1 MRIRALS
8 THPLSRQD
16 CRFHNIVYHTFLQK
30 SIERDE
36 KMRQKL
42 FRRLGALLVAVL
54 MLLPVLAMPIVA
66 EDAETGQQ
74 ASGFAV
80 YQFENLK
87 TLGENLSGQIQ
98 YLGDSGVAAYPYLC
112 SVDLMPDTWY
122 YLRYSGAATQTN
134 HTPVY
139 MLYHG
144 SKLTFSPDS
153 VAYTEF
159 ILYTGKQSGTCRL
172 EIYSPDA
179 LPTRIAD
186 HALYR
191 VSSFDTVYDV
201 RYTSFAQDHDN
212 LFPEID
218 LSKYKG
224 VTGDFI
230 ELLTVYENITIAEDY
245 TWDGQVYLYLFNPS
259 GKQITGG
266 TLTCPDEDGKSSSFS
281 LIPVVTMEDVSAEDW
296 RFMKLEV
303 TGHWWHQYEKND
315 DGSVNIHTR
324 RRQITDLTLKFEDG
338 SSKTFPY
345 NGSFVIEDKQTGDKV
360 TAKSVTGKFEPQV
373 NLEINYTYYRTDTS
387 PNGAYYHNQV
397 DSIYFNVPN
406 YLKESYGKLTDVKL
420 SYQRA
425 RTQPIIATDNQ
436 ALYEALLANIGVN
449 VPTFDNTK
457 PTLYHFDSQ
466 VNNQLIY
473 DFTYNKNLNAPAGSH
488 VSLTSKQ
495 KCDRLWFAFLVDNI
509 HAGIRQAGSTVSRK
523 ALQDWL
529 YSNTAKVYPPSFVG
543 PIPPGVTVTGAKGP
557 ILSEFFSEVDE
568 ITTVNVASLDLKAD
582 SYKKNHLFLS
592 QWAEYGFFY
601 AIGGTSTD
609 LNLNLSEKIV
619 AIEREWQLAGNS
631 DTLYYAE
638 SDEADLQNCFQKS
651 KANDST
657 MYLVRFNVSQ
667 YREVPLQAELNGK
680 WYDPNDS
687 QPAYMAEQD
696 VYLNLHVLELTYEN
710 ESGNKTVGPVT
721 SNHIDCIADITN
733 EKDPADINHQAG
745 QELGFTIG
753 SFWQKLLD
761 KLSQFGKILALILG
775 IVALVLIAVFV
786 VPVVSP
792 IFKAIFGVIGS
803 VFRWIGEKFKGA
815 SAKRK
820 QRRSGRR

>member
-1 MRIRALS
+1 
-8 THPLSRQD
+8 
-16 CRFHNIVYHTFLQK
+16 
-30 SIERDE
+30 
-36 KMRQKL
+36 MRQKL
-42 FRRLGALLVAVL
+42 FRRLGALLVAFL

-74 ASGFAV
+74 ANGFAV

-87 TLGENLSGQIQ
+87 TIGENLSGQIQ
-98 YLGDSGVAAYPYLC
+98 YLGDSGVAAYPYRC

-122 YLRYSGAATQTN
+122 YLRYSGAATQHN

-179 LPTRIAD
+179 LSTCIAD

-191 VSSFDTVYDV
+191 VSSFDTIYDV
-201 RYTSFAQDHDN
+201 RYTSFAQDHSN

-218 LSKYKG
+218 LSGYKG

-266 TLTCPDEDGKSSSFS
+266 TLTCPDDDGKSASFS
-281 LIPVVTMEDVSAEDW
+281 LIPVVTMEDVSTEDW

-303 TGHWWHQYEKND
+303 TGHWWHQYEKNQ

-345 NGSFVIEDKQTGDKV
+345 NGSFIIEDQFSEVQTPSTDSAEVIGHKV
-360 TAKSVTGKFEPQV
+360 TGNFAPTVDIDFD
-373 NLEINYTYYRTDTS
+373 YTFYRTDTS

-406 YLKESYGKLTDVKL
+406 YLKESYGKLTDVRV
-420 SYQRA
+420 SYRKA
-425 RTQPIIATDNQ
+425 RTTPAIVVDNQ
-436 ALYEALLANIGVN
+436 ELYNALLQYVFLDATNGISKA
-449 VPTFDNTK
+449 PL
-457 PTLYHFDSQ
+457 LYDS
-466 VNNQLIY
+466 NP
-473 DFTYNKNLNAPAGSH
+473 DFVGGLEQRYTYEIVYNKALFPPQHYSPIFRNTIDKINL
-488 VSLTSKQ
+488 LFK
-495 KCDRLWFAFLVDNI
+495 VDDAD
-509 HAGIRQAGSTVSRK
+509 AGIRSEKSTVK
-523 ALQDWL
+523 WDEILKWMYD
-529 YSNTAKVYPPSFVG
+529 N
-543 PIPPGVTVTGAKGP
+543 TVTSVDTVQGASGL
-557 ILSEFFSEVDE
+557 ISRRYFSEVDNDV
-568 ITTVNVASLDLKAD
+568 TVLDVASLKLNAE
-582 SYKKNHLFLS
+582 SYATNHNFFEK
-592 QWAEYGFFY
+592 WAEYGFAY
-601 AIGGTSTD
+601 ALNGSPSDID
-609 LNLNLSEKIV
+609 LDLSQKII
-619 AIEREWQLAGNS
+619 AIENEGQLSNPDKLYFTES
-631 DTLYYAE
+631 DTGELR
-638 SDEADLQNCFQKS
+638 NCLMKAKS
-651 KANDST
+651 NDST

-667 YREVPLQAELNGK
+667 YYMCPLNADYNGK
-680 WYDPNDS
+680 INQSAGY
-687 QPAYMAEQD
+687 AFAED
-696 VYLNLHVLELTYEN
+696 VYLDFHILRLSYQKEDGTITHVPVSTVHKDLGGDGTEE
-710 ESGNKTVGPVT
+710 KTPEQVN
-721 SNHIDCIADITN
+721 SEARDDLWSKIT
-733 EKDPADINHQAG
+733 DRFA
-745 QELGFTIG
+745 
-753 SFWQKLLD
+753 
-761 KLSQFGKILALILG
+761 QFGKILAMILG
-775 IVALVLIAVFV
+775 IVALVLIVVFV

-792 IFKAIFGVIGS
+792 IFKAIFGAIGG
-803 VFRWIGEKFKGA
+803 VFRWIGEKFRGV

-820 QRRSGRR
+820 QRRSGRK

>member
-1 MRIRALS
+1 
-8 THPLSRQD
+8 
-16 CRFHNIVYHTFLQK
+16 
-30 SIERDE
+30 
-36 KMRQKL
+36 MRQKL
-42 FRRLGALLVAVL
+42 FRRLGALLVAFL
-54 MLLPVLAMPIVA
+54 MLLPMMAVPIVA

-74 ASGFAV
+74 TSGFAV

-87 TLGENLSGQIQ
+87 TIGENLSGQIQ
-98 YLGDSGVAAYPYLC
+98 HLGDSGVGAYPYLC

-159 ILYTGKQSGTCRL
+159 ILYTGKQPGACRL

-179 LPTRIAD
+179 LPVCIAD

-218 LSKYKG
+218 LSKYNG

-230 ELLTVYENITIAEDY
+230 ELLPVYENITIAEDY

-266 TLTCPDEDGKSSSFS
+266 TLTCPDDDGKSSSFS

-303 TGHWWHQYEKND
+303 TGHWWHQYEKNS

-345 NGSFVIEDKQTGDKV
+345 NGSFVIQDKQTGDKV
-360 TAKSVTGKFEPQV
+360 TAKSVKGNFDTTVDIDFD
-373 NLEINYTYYRTDTS
+373 YTFYRTDTS
-387 PNGAYYHNQV
+387 PKGAYYHNQV

-406 YLKESYGKLTDVKL
+406 YLKESYGKLTDVRV
-420 SYQRA
+420 SYRKA
-425 RTQPIIATDNQ
+425 RTTPAIVVDNQ
-436 ALYEALLANIGVN
+436 ELYNALLQYVFLDATNGISKA
-449 VPTFDNTK
+449 PL
-457 PTLYHFDSQ
+457 LYDS
-466 VNNQLIY
+466 NP
-473 DFTYNKNLNAPAGSH
+473 DFVGGLEQRYTYEIVYNKALFPPQHYSPIFRNTIDKINL
-488 VSLTSKQ
+488 LFK
-495 KCDRLWFAFLVDNI
+495 VDDAD
-509 HAGIRQAGSTVSRK
+509 AGIRSEKSTVK
-523 ALQDWL
+523 WDEILKWMYD
-529 YSNTAKVYPPSFVG
+529 N
-543 PIPPGVTVTGAKGP
+543 TVTSVDTVQGASGL
-557 ILSEFFSEVDE
+557 ISRRYFSEVDNDV
-568 ITTVNVASLDLKAD
+568 TVLDIASLKLNAE
-582 SYKKNHLFLS
+582 SYATNHNFFEK
-592 QWAEYGFFY
+592 WAEYGFAY
-601 AIGGTSTD
+601 ALNGSPSDID
-609 LNLNLSEKIV
+609 LDLSQKII
-619 AIEREWQLAGNS
+619 AIENEGQLSNP
-631 DTLYYAE
+631 DKLYFAE
-638 SDEADLQNCFQKS
+638 SDTGELRNCLMKAKS
-651 KANDST
+651 NDST

-667 YREVPLQAELNGK
+667 YYMCPLNADYNGK
-680 WYDPNDS
+680 INQSAGY
-687 QPAYMAEQD
+687 AFAED
-696 VYLNLHVLELTYEN
+696 VYLDFHILRLSYQKEDGTITHVPVSTVHKDLGGDGTEE
-710 ESGNKTVGPVT
+710 KTPEQVNGEARDDLW
-721 SNHIDCIADITN
+721 SKIT
-733 EKDPADINHQAG
+733 DRFA
-745 QELGFTIG
+745 
-753 SFWQKLLD
+753 
-761 KLSQFGKILALILG
+761 QFGKILAMILG
-775 IVALVLIAVFV
+775 IVALVLIVVFV

-792 IFKAIFGVIGS
+792 IFKAIFGAIGG
-803 VFRWIGEKFKGA
+803 VFRWIGEKFRGA

-820 QRRSGRR
+820 QRRSGRK

>member
-1 MRIRALS
+1 
-8 THPLSRQD
+8 
-16 CRFHNIVYHTFLQK
+16 
-30 SIERDE
+30 
-36 KMRQKL
+36 MRQKL
-42 FRRLGALLVAVL
+42 FRRLGALLVAFL

-74 ASGFAV
+74 ANGFAV

-87 TLGENLSGQIQ
+87 TIGENLSGQIQ
-98 YLGDSGVAAYPYLC
+98 YLGDSGVGAYPYRC

-122 YLRYSGAATQTN
+122 YLRYSGAATQHN

-159 ILYTGKQSGTCRL
+159 ILYTGKQSGACRL

-179 LPTRIAD
+179 LSTCIAD

-191 VSSFDTVYDV
+191 VSSFDAVYDV
-201 RYTSFAQDHDN
+201 RYTSFAQDHSN

-266 TLTCPDEDGKSSSFS
+266 TLTCPDDDGKSSSFS
-281 LIPVVTMEDVSAEDW
+281 LIPVVTMEDVSTEDW

-303 TGHWWHQYEKND
+303 TGHWWHQYKKND
-315 DGSVNIHTR
+315 DGSFNIHNRQR
-324 RRQITDLTLKFEDG
+324 RITDLTLKFEDG

-345 NGSFVIEDKQTGDKV
+345 NGAFVIEDKQTGDKV
-360 TAKSVTGKFEPQV
+360 TAKSVKGNFESKI

-387 PNGAYYHNQV
+387 PKGKYYHNQV

-425 RTQPIIATDNQ
+425 RTEPIFVTDD
-436 ALYEALLANIGVN
+436 
-449 VPTFDNTK
+449 T
-457 PTLYHFDSQ
+457 TLYSYLK
-466 VNNQLIY
+466 NNLGK
-473 DFTYNKNLNAPAGSH
+473 DASTYNSSLPKLYWIDSSNSNGINYGLTYNVKLGDSGTALFPFIHHSSREINRM
-488 VSLTSKQ
+488 VS
-495 KCDRLWFAFLVDNI
+495 AFLVDDVN
-509 HAGIRQAGSTVSRK
+509 AGIRAPESTVASEK
-523 ALQDWL
+523 LIKWMYD
-529 YSNTAKVYPPSFVG
+529 YTKKFGFGYPSSFVG
-543 PIPPGVTVTGAKGP
+543 PRPEGTPTGYQGASGMV
-557 ILSEFFSEVDE
+557 SGSFFSEVDDV
-568 ITTVNVASLDLKAD
+568 TTVNVARLDLKAD
-582 SYKKNHLFLS
+582 SYKKNHSFFS
-592 QWAEYGFFY
+592 EWAEYGFRY
-601 AIGGTSTD
+601 AIGGISTD
-609 LNLNLSEKIV
+609 FDLNLSEKIV
-619 AIEREWQLAGNS
+619 AIEEDWQLAGNS
-631 DTLYYAE
+631 DKLYYAE
-638 SDEADLQNCFQKS
+638 MDESAMQNCYNKS

-667 YREVPLQAELNGK
+667 YYMHPLTVDMDGK
-680 WYDPNDS
+680 SYSDI
-687 QPAYMAEQD
+687 AYMAEED

-710 ESGNKTVGPVT
+710 ELGVKTAIPVS
-721 SNHIDCIADITN
+721 SNHIDCVARITT
-733 EKDPADINHQAG
+733 EKTPEQIDKQAG
-745 QELGFTIG
+745 EELAAKIG
-753 SFWQKLLD
+753 RFWDGILD
-761 KLSQFGKILALILG
+761 KFKEIGKILALILG

-792 IFKAIFGVIGS
+792 IFKAIFNTIGS
-803 VFRWIGEKFKGA
+803 FFRWIGEKFKGA

-820 QRRSGRR
+820 QRRSGRK

>member
-1 MRIRALS
+1 
-8 THPLSRQD
+8 
-16 CRFHNIVYHTFLQK
+16 
-30 SIERDE
+30 
-36 KMRQKL
+36 MRQKL
-42 FRRLGALLVAVL
+42 FRRLGALLVAFL
-54 MLLPVLAMPIVA
+54 MLLPMMAVPIVA

-74 ASGFAV
+74 TSGFAV

-87 TLGENLSGQIQ
+87 TIGENLSGQIQ
-98 YLGDSGVAAYPYLC
+98 HLGDSGVGAYPYLC

-159 ILYTGKQSGTCRL
+159 ILYTGKQPGACRL

-179 LPTRIAD
+179 LPVCIAD

-218 LSKYKG
+218 LSKYNG

-266 TLTCPDEDGKSSSFS
+266 TLTCPDDDGKSSSFS

-303 TGHWWHQYEKND
+303 TGHWWHQYEKNS

-345 NGSFVIEDKQTGDKV
+345 NGSFVIQDKQTGDKV
-360 TAKSVTGKFEPQV
+360 TAKSVKGNFDTTVDIDFD
-373 NLEINYTYYRTDTS
+373 YTFYRTDTS
-387 PNGAYYHNQV
+387 PKGAYYHNQV

-406 YLKESYGKLTDVKL
+406 YLKESYGKLTDVRV
-420 SYQRA
+420 SYRKA
-425 RTQPIIATDNQ
+425 RTTPAIVVDNQ
-436 ALYEALLANIGVN
+436 ELYNALLQYVFLDATNGISKA
-449 VPTFDNTK
+449 PL
-457 PTLYHFDSQ
+457 LYDS
-466 VNNQLIY
+466 NP
-473 DFTYNKNLNAPAGSH
+473 DFVGGLEQRYTYEIVYNKALFPPQHYSPIFRNTIDKINL
-488 VSLTSKQ
+488 LFK
-495 KCDRLWFAFLVDNI
+495 VDDAD
-509 HAGIRQAGSTVSRK
+509 AGIRSEKSTVK
-523 ALQDWL
+523 WDEILKWMYD
-529 YSNTAKVYPPSFVG
+529 N
-543 PIPPGVTVTGAKGP
+543 TVTSVDTVQGASGL
-557 ILSEFFSEVDE
+557 ISRRYFSEVDNDV
-568 ITTVNVASLDLKAD
+568 TVLDIASLKLNAE
-582 SYKKNHLFLS
+582 SYATNHNFFEK
-592 QWAEYGFFY
+592 WAEYGFAY
-601 AIGGTSTD
+601 ALNGSPSDID
-609 LNLNLSEKIV
+609 LDLSQKII
-619 AIEREWQLAGNS
+619 AIENEGQLSNP
-631 DTLYYAE
+631 DKLYFAE
-638 SDEADLQNCFQKS
+638 SDTGELRNCLMKAKS
-651 KANDST
+651 NDST

-667 YREVPLQAELNGK
+667 YYMCPLNADYNGK
-680 WYDPNDS
+680 INQSAGY
-687 QPAYMAEQD
+687 AFAED
-696 VYLNLHVLELTYEN
+696 VYLDFHILRLSYQKEDGTITHVPVSTVHKDLGGDGTEE
-710 ESGNKTVGPVT
+710 KTPEQVNGEARDDLW
-721 SNHIDCIADITN
+721 SKIT
-733 EKDPADINHQAG
+733 DRFA
-745 QELGFTIG
+745 
-753 SFWQKLLD
+753 
-761 KLSQFGKILALILG
+761 QFGKILAMILG
-775 IVALVLIAVFV
+775 IVALVLIVVFV

-792 IFKAIFGVIGS
+792 IFKAIFGAIGG
-803 VFRWIGEKFKGA
+803 VFRWIGEKFRGA

-820 QRRSGRR
+820 QRRSGRK

>member
-1 MRIRALS
+1 
-8 THPLSRQD
+8 
-16 CRFHNIVYHTFLQK
+16 
-30 SIERDE
+30 
-36 KMRQKL
+36 MRQKL

-74 ASGFAV
+74 ANGFAV

-87 TLGENLSGQIQ
+87 TIGENLSGQIQ
-98 YLGDSGVAAYPYLC
+98 YLGDSGVAAYPYRC

-159 ILYTGKQSGTCRL
+159 ILYTGKQSGACRL

-179 LPTRIAD
+179 LSTCIAD
-186 HALYR
+186 HVLYR

-201 RYTSFAQDHDN
+201 RYTTFAQDHDN

-218 LSKYKG
+218 LSGYKG

-266 TLTCPDEDGKSSSFS
+266 TLTCPDDDGKSSSFS

-303 TGHWWHQYEKND
+303 TGHWWHQYEKNS
-315 DGSVNIHTR
+315 DGSVNIHIR
-324 RRQITDLTLKFEDG
+324 RRRITDLTLKFEDG

-345 NGSFVIEDKQTGDKV
+345 NGSFVIEDKQTDGAV
-360 TAKSVTGKFEPQV
+360 TSKAVTGNFESKV

-387 PNGAYYHNQV
+387 PKGKYYHNQV

-425 RTQPIIATDNQ
+425 RTEPIFVTDD
-436 ALYEALLANIGVN
+436 
-449 VPTFDNTK
+449 T
-457 PTLYHFDSQ
+457 TLYSYLK
-466 VNNQLIY
+466 NNLGK
-473 DFTYNKNLNAPAGSH
+473 DASTYNSSLPELYWIDSSNSTGINFGLTYNVKLGDVGSTLFPYVH
-488 VSLTSKQ
+488 RSSRVIDRMVS
-495 KCDRLWFAFLVDNI
+495 AFLVDQVN
-509 HAGIRQAGSTVSRK
+509 AGIRAPESTVRSD
-523 ALQDWL
+523 ALKQWMYDYTKL
-529 YSNTAKVYPPSFVG
+529 VYPPSFIG
-543 PIPPGVTVTGAKGP
+543 PVSGYQGANG
-557 ILSEFFSEVDE
+557 IVAGSFFSEADE
-568 ITTVNVASLDLKAD
+568 VKTINVASLNLNAET
-582 SYKKNHLFLS
+582 YKSNRSFFEALRDFGAYYALFGS
-592 QWAEYGFFY
+592 
-601 AIGGTSTD
+601 SSDVD
-609 LNLNLSEKIV
+609 LNLKEKIV
-619 AIEREWQLAGNS
+619 PIEREWQLAGRS

-638 SDEADLQNCFQKS
+638 SDEGKLKSCFRN
-651 KANDST
+651 AAATDST

-667 YREVPLQAELNGK
+667 YYMHPLTVDMNGTT
-680 WYDPNDS
+680 YTDI
-687 QPAYMAEQD
+687 AYMAEQD
-696 VYLNLHVLELTYEN
+696 IYLNLHVLELTYEN
-710 ESGNKTVGPVT
+710 ESGVTTAVPVT
-721 SNHIDCIADITN
+721 SNHIDCVADITV
-733 EKDPADINHQAG
+733 EKTPEQVE
-745 QELGFTIG
+745 QEAKDEFFERLTDLF
-753 SFWQKLLD
+753 SR
-761 KLSQFGKILALILG
+761 FGKILALILG
-775 IVALVLIAVFV
+775 IVALVLIVVFV

-792 IFKAIFGVIGS
+792 IFKAIFGAIGG
-803 VFRWIGEKFKGA
+803 VFRWIGEKFRGA

-820 QRRSGRR
+820 QRRSGRK